1 MSAQQQALEMLAQGI
16 SPVQV
21 ATTIGVTESY
31 ISQLMGDEDF
41 RAALEA
47 HRVQRTKEDLAFDA
61 QLERT
66 EKSYLDRIE
75 EKSKCANLQ
84 QSMQAF
90 KILNGARRR
99 KDGTII
105 QQQNTINAVVNI
117 QLPQFAVPQYVVNAK
132 NEIIEVEGKPMIS
145 ATPRRLDEILAERK
159 GIEAVPGRQQLP
171 GVTKVERAAVAIE
184 ALDNKP
190 VRRITK
196 SVKSEDLIDL
206 I

>member
-75 EKSKCANLQ
+75 EKSKFANLQ